1 MSGGDDRGSGEVSG
15 SDGVVGGAEAKSAP
29 IEEGVDGAR
38 HWPTVGAD
46 GGDHEDLHALE
57 TIDEV
62 DSREARLRRV
72 DSSQMRP
79 GGGVARIQ
87 QSLQPLDVF
96 RCLEHPLPPSPLAR
110 RAFYQQN
117 RVSYTTF
124 AR

>member
-1 MSGGDDRGSGEVSG
+1 RREAGGE
-15 SDGVVGGAEAKSAP
+15 
-29 IEEGVDGAR
+29 GAR
-38 HWPTVGAD
+38 QGPPRGAD
-46 GGDHEDLHALE
+46 GGDQEGLHALE
-57 TIDEV
+57 RIDEV

-72 DSSQMRP
+72 DGSQMRP
-79 GGGVARIQ
+79 GGGVTRIQ

-96 RCLEHPLPPSPLAR
+96 RCLVHPLPPSPLAR